1 MTTVVCWDIDGTL
14 LTTGRAG
21 MFAWQGA
28 LRDVCGIDVDLENVL
43 TAGMTDAQIAEELL
57 ERYGGDPGLAEP
69 LLRRYEELLPESL
82 HRRQGAVL
90 EGVREAL
97 EALSARDD
105 VLTLLLTGNTP
116 AGAAAKLAHY
126 GLDSY
131 FPLGAFCEGPGD
143 RAEIARRALETAI
156 AQLGVSPELDRVF
169 VIGDTPHDV
178 RCGKAIGAR
187 TIAVSGDPK
196 VREAL
201 AAEEPWLLLERL
213 PSPEEL
219 LVTLGVASVAQLET
233 RR

>member
-82 HRRQGAVL
+82 HRRRGSVL
-90 EGVREAL
+90 PGVAEAL
-97 EALSARDD
+97 EALAKRDD
-105 VLTLLLTGNTP
+105 VLVLLLTGNTP

-126 GLDSY
+126 GLDGY

-143 RAEIARRALETAI
+143 RADI
-156 AQLGVSPELDRVF
+156 AQRAVEMAREQLGKDPEPERFYV
-169 VIGDTPHDV
+169 VGDTPHDV

-187 TIAVSGDPK
+187 TVALAGVTHTA
-196 VREAL
+196 EEL
-201 AAEEPWLLLERL
+201 AAEEPWLLLERV
-213 PSPEEL
+213 PSPPEL
-219 LVTLGVASVAQLET
+219 LASLGLPAAVRPGART
-233 RR
+233 

>member
-21 MFAWQGA
+21 VFAWEGA
-28 LRDVCGIDVDLENVL
+28 LRDVCGIEVDLEDVL
-43 TAGMTDAQIAEELL
+43 TSGLTDAQIAAELL

-82 HRRQGAVL
+82 DRRRGSVL
-90 EGVREAL
+90 PGVIEAL
-97 EALSARDD
+97 EALAKRDD
-105 VLTLLLTGNTP
+105 VLVLLLTGNTP

-126 GLDSY
+126 GLDAY
-131 FPLGAFCEGPGD
+131 FPLGAFCEGPGE

-156 AQLGVSPELDRVF
+156 ARLGVSPELDRVF

-187 TIAVSGDPK
+187 TIAIASGGEGIDDLRASNPWMLFEK
-196 VREAL
+196 L
-201 AAEEPWLLLERL
+201 PSAAELLTLLDL
-213 PSPEEL
+213 PS
-219 LVTLGVASVAQLET
+219 A
-233 RR
+233 